1 MRRLFLSVNEK
12 LAIKEF
18 RDRVAGL
25 LGDGLK
31 KMALFGSKTNGHA
44 TSESDIDIL
53 VLIKDSA
60 LHQRNFI
67 LDHAFEVNLKYG
79 VYISPR
85 IVSLATFNHPVWRIT
100 PFLKKLRKEG
110 VPF

>member
-1 MRRLFLSVNEK
+1 MRRLFLNMNEK

-31 KMALFGSKTNGHA
+31 RMVLFGSKVNGHA

-53 VLIKDSA
+53 VLVKDSA
-60 LHQRNFI
+60 LRRRDSI
-67 LDHAFEVNLKYG
+67 LDQAFEVNLKYG
-79 VYISPR
+79 VYVSPR

-110 VPF
+110 VPL